1 MNKEKIATISH
12 FFVAILAGILL
23 AFVGIKYVLPI
34 ILPFILAWGIAFA
47 VRRPADFI
55 ARKTKISKKILR
67 PLVAILLI
75 LSLIGGIVYLIIRV
89 ASEAWQL
96 FSSLAEG
103 GKLVNIIS
111 SLLNPFDN
119 LFADSGIAPELEQK
133 LVSAVS
139 GLLSELLSSSAGVLT
154 AVASSIPKILLFILV
169 TSISAIYFSIDLEH
183 VNNAIRAILPKRINS
198 AISGFKKTSLSVLLR
213 YMRSYL
219 LIMLLTFAIM
229 IFGLTLLRV
238 RYALLLA
245 IIIALLDLLPI
256 IGVGT
261 VLIPWSAWMFITGDI
276 KMGIGL
282 LVLFAVSEIARQIAE
297 PKIFGTNLGIHP
309 LLTLVL
315 MYVGYSVFGIF
326 GLLVIPAFSIIISVL
341 LAKSKT
347 SEVG

>member
-1 MNKEKIATISH
+1 MNKEKIAALSH
-12 FFVAILAGILL
+12 LFILILAGILL
-23 AFVGIKYVLPI
+23 GFIGIKYVIPI
-34 ILPFILAWGIAFA
+34 LLPFLLAWGIAFA
-47 VRRPADFI
+47 VRKPADFI
-55 ARKTKISKKILR
+55 ARKTRISKKLSR

-75 LSLIGGIVYLIIRV
+75 LSLIGGVVYLIIRV

-96 FSSLAEG
+96 FSSLAED
-103 GKLVNIIS
+103 GKLVGIVS
-111 SLLNPFDN
+111 SLLNPFEN
-119 LFADSGIAPELEQK
+119 LFSDSALAPELESK
-133 LVSAVS
+133 LAGAVS
-139 GLLSELLSSSAGVLT
+139 GLLSELLSSSAGILT
-154 AVASSIPKILLFILV
+154 SVASSIPKILLFLLV
-169 TSISAIYFSIDLEH
+169 TSISAVYFSIDLEH
-183 VNNAIRAILPKRINS
+183 VNSAVRAILPKKVNS

-213 YMRSYL
+213 YIRSYF

-261 VLIPWSAWMFITGDI
+261 VLIPWSAWMLITGDI

-341 LAKSKT
+341 FAKSKT
-347 SEVG
+347 SEVD